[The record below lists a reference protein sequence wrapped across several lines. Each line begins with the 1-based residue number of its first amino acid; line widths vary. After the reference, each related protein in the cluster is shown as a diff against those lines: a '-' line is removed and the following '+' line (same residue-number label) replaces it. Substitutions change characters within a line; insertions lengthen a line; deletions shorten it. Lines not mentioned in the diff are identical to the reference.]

1 MEGLSSLK
9 SCKFSNGW
17 ATARH
22 LLPSLLM
29 FFVSTQLG
37 KEDSLP
43 LITTEDELLEELKTV
58 DSMEF
63 ATLERGGLLSDENLV
78 CC

>member
-1 MEGLSSLK
+1 MS
-9 SCKFSNGW
+9 
-17 ATARH
+17 ARH

-43 LITTEDELLEELKTV
+43 LFTTEDELLEELKTV
-58 DSMEF
+58 GSMEF